1 MNGAGQI
8 AAEQVHGQGQGRD
21 HAEGDDNQND

>member
-8 AAEQVHGQGQGRD
+8 AAEQVHGQGEGRD
-21 HAEGDDNQND
+21 HADSDDHQDD